1 MILPITLT
9 MAGAATLLN
18 IWLGGR
24 VSRMRVAH
32 KVSIGDGGNAPLT
45 TRMRAHSNFVEYTPF
60 FLILLAGLEMAR
72 GSPLWLW
79 AAGMLFI
86 VARILHAF
94 GMDRPSPNRLRVLGM
109 ILTMLVLLALALYA
123 IAVATM
129 EQMDRMRAA
138 PTITY
143 AGQR

>member
-9 MAGAATLLN
+9 IAGAAALLN
-18 IWLGGR
+18 LWIGGR

-60 FLILLAGLEMAR
+60 FLILLAGIELAQ

-79 AAGMLFI
+79 LAGALFI

-94 GMDRPSPNRLRVLGM
+94 GMDRPAPNRLRMIGM
-109 ILTMLVLLALALYA
+109 ILTALILVVLALYA
-123 IAVATM
+123 IVIASM
-129 EQMDRMRAA
+129 EQMDRARGA
-138 PTITY
+138 PSITY
-143 AGQR
+143 AGQG

>member
-18 IWLGGR
+18 VWMGGR

-32 KVSIGDGGNAPLT
+32 KVSIGDGGSAPLL

-60 FLILLAGLEMAR
+60 FLILLGGLEMAR

-79 AAGMLFI
+79 LAGMLFI
-86 VARILHAF
+86 LARILHAF
-94 GMDRPSPNRLRVLGM
+94 GMDRPAPSRLRMIGMVLTVL
-109 ILTMLVLLALALYA
+109 ILLALALYA
-123 IAVATM
+123 IAIASM
-129 EQMDRMRAA
+129 EQMDRMRGA
-138 PTITY
+138 PVITY
-143 AGQR
+143 AAQG

>member
-18 IWLGGR
+18 IWMAGR

-45 TRMRAHSNFVEYTPF
+45 TRMRAHANFVEYTPF

-72 GSPLWLW
+72 GSPMWLWL
-79 AAGMLFI
+79 AGLLFI

-94 GMDRPSPNRLRVLGM
+94 GMDRPAPNRLRMIGM
-109 ILTMLVLLALALYA
+109 ILTALILVILALYA
-123 IAVATM
+123 IAVASM
-129 EQMDRMRAA
+129 EQMDRMRGT
-138 PTITY
+138 PSITY
-143 AGQR
+143 AGQG